1 LRLVAQ
7 ATVHLRT
14 RFLGNMT
21 TEFKLPLIS
30 EGVES
35 ADIAAVHVHEGDM
48 IQAGQIVLEVETE
61 KAVAEIPAPQSGRV
75 EKVLVKQGQTVKIGQ
90 HLLTI
95 NESAAAGG
103 GGSAPAQPAA
113 KSAAPAPAKAE
124 AAKNAPAK
132 AEPAKAPAAPATPS
146 AAAAATPKQPAS
158 APARPAPQPSTPAP
172 AVASEPA
179 TPYAAPGR
187 SEVSGNGH
195 DSAAPV
201 PAGPA
206 TRRLAR
212 ELGVDLHRVSG
223 TGPGG
228 RVTSDDVQSFIRSL
242 TTGRAVQAGPP
253 GAGVTLPPFDRFG
266 PIERVPINKLG
277 RVSAAN
283 LTVAWQSVPHVTQH
297 ELADVT
303 ELEEARQSYVKNI
316 GHNAPKVTMTS
327 IMVKAV
333 VGALKAFP
341 HFNSTIDMAAG
352 ELVVKHYFHIGV
364 AVDTDF
370 GLLVP
375 VIPDADRKTVL
386 VIAQELGVLASK
398 ARERK
403 LDLADMQGGT
413 FTITN
418 LGGIG
423 GTAFTPIVNYPE
435 AAILGMSRTQKT
447 LKLID
452 GKVVERLMLP
462 LSLSYDHRIINGADA
477 ARFIVK
483 LAGILSDPFKLLIEL

>member
-1 LRLVAQ
+1 
-7 ATVHLRT
+7 
-14 RFLGNMT
+14 MS

-30 EGVES
+30 EGVEA
-35 ADIAAVHVHEGDM
+35 ADIAAVHVHEGDV

-61 KAVAEIPAPQSGRV
+61 KAVAEIPSPQAGRI
-75 EKVLVKQGQTVKIGQ
+75 EKILVKQGQTVKIGQ
-90 HLLTI
+90 PLLMI
-95 NESAAAGG
+95 DESVAQST
-103 GGSAPAQPAA
+103 SAPAAPPAA
-113 KSAAPAPAKAE
+113 PRSEQAKAPAAAPAPAPSSAPAPS
-124 AAKNAPAK
+124 AASTARQPAASPTAAQPAAPAPSPAK
-132 AEPAKAPAAPATPS
+132 ASPAPAVPAPAAPA
-146 AAAAATPKQPAS
+146 
-158 APARPAPQPSTPAP
+158 P
-172 AVASEPA
+172 AVATAPE
-179 TPYAAPGR
+179 TAAPGLVPGR
-187 SEVSGNGH
+187 PDASDNGH
-195 DSAAPV
+195 DAAPV

-212 ELGVDLHRVSG
+212 ELGVDLHRVTGS
-223 TGPGG
+223 GPGG
-228 RVTSDDVQSFIRSL
+228 RVTSEDVQSFVRSL
-242 TTGRAVQAGPP
+242 TTGRVVQASPP
-253 GAGVTLPPFDRFG
+253 GTGVTLPPFDRFG
-266 PIERVPINKLG
+266 AIERVPINKLG

-283 LTVAWQSVPHVTQH
+283 LTIAWQTVPHVTQH

-303 ELEEARQSYVKNI
+303 ELEEARQGYVRTI
-316 GHNAPKVTMTS
+316 GQNAPKVTMTS

-333 VGALKAFP
+333 VGALKTFP
-341 HFNSTIDMAAG
+341 HFNSTIDLAAG
-352 ELVVKHYFHIGV
+352 ELIVKHYFHIGV

-386 VIAQELGVLASK
+386 VIAQELGVLAAK

-435 AAILGMSRTQKT
+435 AAILGMSRTQKQ

>member
-1 LRLVAQ
+1 
-7 ATVHLRT
+7 
-14 RFLGNMT
+14 MS

-30 EGVES
+30 EGVET
-35 ADIAAVHVHEGDM
+35 ADIAAVHVHEGDV

-61 KAVAEIPAPQSGRV
+61 KAVAEIPAPQAGRI
-75 EKVLVKQGQTVKIGQ
+75 ERILVKQGQTVKIGQ
-90 HLLTI
+90 PLLMI
-95 NESAAAGG
+95 DESAAPSTSTTAA
-103 GGSAPAQPAA
+103 SAPPSA
-113 KSAAPAPAKAE
+113 KSTATAPPKS
-124 AAKNAPAK
+124 
-132 AEPAKAPAAPATPS
+132 EPAKAPGASPALPPASSAPPASPARQSAATAAPAPP
-146 AAAAATPKQPAS
+146 PKAS
-158 APARPAPQPSTPAP
+158 PAP
-172 AVASEPA
+172 AAPSTVAVAEQP
-179 TPYAAPGR
+179 AAPTAAPER
-187 SEVSGNGH
+187 TEASDNGH
-195 DSAAPV
+195 DTAPI

-228 RVTSDDVQSFIRSL
+228 RVTADDVQTFVRSL
-242 TTGRAVQAGPP
+242 TTGRVTQAGPP
-253 GAGVTLPPFDRFG
+253 GAGVALPPFDRFG
-266 PIERVPINKLG
+266 AIERVPINKLG

-283 LTVAWQSVPHVTQH
+283 LTVAWQTVPHVTQH

-303 ELEEARQSYVKNI
+303 ELEEARQGYVRTI
-316 GHNAPKVTMTS
+316 GQNAPKVTMTA

-341 HFNSTIDMAAG
+341 HFNSTIDLAAG
-352 ELVVKHYFHIGV
+352 ELIVKHYFHIGV

-386 VIAQELGVLASK
+386 VIAQELGVLAAK

-423 GTAFTPIVNYPE
+423 GTAFTPIVNFPE
-435 AAILGMSRTQKT
+435 AAILGMSRTQKQ

>member
-1 LRLVAQ
+1 
-7 ATVHLRT
+7 
-14 RFLGNMT
+14 MS

-30 EGVES
+30 EGVEA
-35 ADIAAVHVHEGDM
+35 ADIAAVHVREGDV

-61 KAVAEIPAPQSGRV
+61 KAVAEIPAPQAGRI
-75 EKVLVKQGQTVKIGQ
+75 EKILVKQGQTVKIGQ
-90 HLLTI
+90 PLLMI
-95 NESAAAGG
+95 DE
-103 GGSAPAQPAA
+103 
-113 KSAAPAPAKAE
+113 SAAPATGAPTATS
-124 AAKNAPAK
+124 APAPPK
-132 AEPAKAPAAPATPS
+132 ADTSKAPAPSPSPA
-146 AAAAATPKQPAS
+146 PAS
-158 APARPAPQPSTPAP
+158 AAPTGSTVRQPTAAPTASQSSAPAAAKTGPAP
-172 AVASEPA
+172 AVTAAAQQAPAPSLVPDRGEASD
-179 TPYAAPGR
+179 
-187 SEVSGNGH
+187 NGH
-195 DSAAPV
+195 DSAPV

-206 TRRLAR
+206 TRRMAR

-228 RVTSDDVQSFIRSL
+228 RVTTDDVQSFVRSL
-242 TTGRAVQAGPP
+242 TTGRVVQSGPP

-266 PIERVPINKLG
+266 AIERVPINKLG

-283 LTVAWQSVPHVTQH
+283 LTIAWQTVPHVTQH

-303 ELEEARQSYVKNI
+303 ELEEARQGYVRTI
-316 GHNAPKVTMTS
+316 GQNAPKVTMTS

-341 HFNSTIDMAAG
+341 HFNSTIDLTAG
-352 ELVVKHYFHIGV
+352 ELIVKHYFHIGV

-375 VIPDADRKTVL
+375 VIPDADHKTVL
-386 VIAQELGVLASK
+386 VIAQELGVLAAK

-423 GTAFTPIVNYPE
+423 GTAFTPIVNFPE
-435 AAILGMSRTQKT
+435 AAILGMSRTQKQ
-447 LKLID
+447 LKLVD

>member
-1 LRLVAQ
+1 
-7 ATVHLRT
+7 
-14 RFLGNMT
+14 MS

-30 EGVES
+30 EGVEA
-35 ADIAAVHVHEGDM
+35 ADIAAVHVHEGDV

-61 KAVAEIPAPQSGRV
+61 KAVAEIPAPSAGRV
-75 EKVLVKQGQTVKIGQ
+75 EKILVKQGQTVKIGQ
-90 HLLTI
+90 LLLTI
-95 NESAAAGG
+95 DESAAKS
-103 GGSAPAQPAA
+103 SAS
-113 KSAAPAPAKAE
+113 SASPAPSPKE
-124 AAKNAPAK
+124 TPPASQK
-132 AEPAKAPAAPATPS
+132 SEPAKAPAASTPTESPVRQAASPSGATVTASRP
-146 AAAAATPKQPAS
+146 AAAAPAKAS
-158 APARPAPQPSTPAP
+158 SAP
-172 AVASEPA
+172 AVATA
-179 TPYAAPGR
+179 TAQQSVAPSLVPERGEA
-187 SEVSGNGH
+187 SDNGH
-195 DSAAPV
+195 DTVPV

-206 TRRLAR
+206 TRRMAR

-223 TGPGG
+223 SGPGG
-228 RVTSDDVQSFIRSL
+228 RVTTDDVQTFVRSL
-242 TTGRAVQAGPP
+242 TTGRVTQAGPP

-266 PIERVPINKLG
+266 AIERVPINKLG

-283 LTVAWQSVPHVTQH
+283 LAIAWQTVPHVTQH

-303 ELEEARQSYVKNI
+303 ELEEARQGYVRTI
-316 GHNAPKVTMTS
+316 GQNAPKVTMTA

-341 HFNSTIDMAAG
+341 HFNSTIDLAAG
-352 ELVVKHYFHIGV
+352 ELIVKHYFHIGV

-375 VIPDADRKTVL
+375 VIPDADHKTVL
-386 VIAQELGVLASK
+386 VIAQELGVLAAK

-423 GTAFTPIVNYPE
+423 GTAFTPIVNFPE
-435 AAILGMSRTQKT
+435 AAILGMSRTQKQ

-462 LSLSYDHRIINGADA
+462 LSLSYDHRIVNGADA

-483 LAGILSDPFKLLIEL
+483 LSGILSDPFKLLIEL

>member
-1 LRLVAQ
+1 
-7 ATVHLRT
+7 
-14 RFLGNMT
+14 MT

-35 ADIAAVHVHEGDM
+35 ADIAAVHVHEGDVV
-48 IQAGQIVLEVETE
+48 QAGQILLEVETE
-61 KAVAEIPAPQSGRV
+61 KAVAEIPSPQAGRIG
-75 EKVLVKQGQTVKIGQ
+75 KILVKPGQTVKIGQ
-90 HLLTI
+90 PLLTI
-95 NESAAAGG
+95 DESAAADGA
-103 GGSAPAQPAA
+103 APAKPAA
-113 KSAAPAPAKAE
+113 KSASAPAPTKAEPPKPQPAPAPA
-124 AAKNAPAK
+124 AAVAPAQ
-132 AEPAKAPAAPATPS
+132 A
-146 AAAAATPKQPAS
+146 
-158 APARPAPQPSTPAP
+158 APQPAAAP
-172 AVASEPA
+172 TTVAAAKEPPA
-179 TPYAAPGR
+179 TSVPATNVLATNVAVTRG
-187 SEVSGNGH
+187 EVSGNGH

-228 RVTSDDVQSFIRSL
+228 RVTGDDVQSFVRSL

-283 LTVAWQSVPHVTQH
+283 LAVAWQTVPHVTQH

-341 HFNSTIDMAAG
+341 HFNSTIDLAAG
-352 ELVVKHYFHIGV
+352 ELIVKHYFHIGV

-386 VIAQELGVLASK
+386 VIAQELGVLAAK

-423 GTAFTPIVNYPE
+423 GTAFTPIVNFPE
-435 AAILGMSRTQKT
+435 AAILGMSRTQKQ
-447 LKLID
+447 LKLVD

>member
-1 LRLVAQ
+1 
-7 ATVHLRT
+7 
-14 RFLGNMT
+14 
-21 TEFKLPLIS
+21 
-30 EGVES
+30 
-35 ADIAAVHVHEGDM
+35 
-48 IQAGQIVLEVETE
+48 
-61 KAVAEIPAPQSGRV
+61 
-75 EKVLVKQGQTVKIGQ
+75 
-90 HLLTI
+90 
-95 NESAAAGG
+95 
-103 GGSAPAQPAA
+103 
-113 KSAAPAPAKAE
+113 
-124 AAKNAPAK
+124 
-132 AEPAKAPAAPATPS
+132 
-146 AAAAATPKQPAS
+146 
-158 APARPAPQPSTPAP
+158 
-172 AVASEPA
+172 
-179 TPYAAPGR
+179 
-187 SEVSGNGH
+187 
-195 DSAAPV
+195 
-201 PAGPA
+201 
-206 TRRLAR
+206 LAR
-212 ELGVDLHRVSG
+212 ELGVDLHRVTG

-228 RVTSDDVQSFIRSL
+228 RVTSDDAQSFVRSL

-283 LTVAWQSVPHVTQH
+283 LTVAWQTVPHVTQH

-303 ELEEARQSYVKNI
+303 ELEEARQSYVRNI
-316 GHNAPKVTMTS
+316 GQNAPKVTMTS
-327 IMVKAV
+327 IMVKAA

-352 ELVVKHYFHIGV
+352 ELIVKHYFHIGV

-386 VIAQELGVLASK
+386 MIAQELGALAAK
-398 ARERK
+398 ARERR

-435 AAILGMSRTQKT
+435 AAILGMSRTQKQ
-447 LKLID
+447 LKLVD
-452 GKVVERLMLP
+452 GKVVERLTLP